1 MGHTQKSGPAWQARS
16 KYSSLEV
23 VLFLHLQRSE
33 SGYRVSFRI
42 GPGSCR
48 QLTFVDIKPPE
59 ARELKANVPQE
70 FRIVGQIASPEP
82 AWHFDQTI
90 QPLQATALHPAG
102 SVGEQACVD
111 VECSPDSGWQGSVET
126 IGIPGHE

>member
-16 KYSSLEV
+16 KDSSLEV

-70 FRIVGQIASPEP
+70 LRIVGQIAPPEP
-82 AWHFDQTI
+82 AWLFD
-90 QPLQATALHPAG
+90 PTAPAIA
-102 SVGEQACVD
+102 SHSA
-111 VECSPDSGWQGSVET
+111 SPSRERR
-126 IGIPGHE
+126 